1 LSDVTT
7 DTPPRLI
14 ARFRS
19 RRSAAIAGIIF
30 GVLLLAALIMLR
42 IALSEGSFLALQ
54 ADPQRRTLIRLSLS
68 LVPFAGIAFLWFIG
82 VVREQL
88 GEVEDRL
95 FSTVFM
101 GSGLLFLAML
111 FVGAATS
118 ASLMA
123 MFARADLNAE
133 VFAYGRDVSR
143 GLFSVYA
150 MRMAAVFTISV
161 STVGIR
167 TSGLPRWVSYLGYL
181 IALVLLVAAANQQWT
196 QLVFPSWVLLVSVVL
211 LVRPPNRA
219 RTVEV
224 GPDAAPET

>member
-1 LSDVTT
+1 MTT
-7 DTPPRLI
+7 ETPPRLI

-19 RRSAAIAGIIF
+19 RRSAAIAGIVF
-30 GVLLLAALIMLR
+30 GVLLLAAMIMLR
-42 IALSEGSFLALQ
+42 IALSEGSLLALQ
-54 ADPQRRTLIRLSLS
+54 ADAQRRSLIRLSLS

-111 FVGAATS
+111 FVGATTS
-118 ASLMA
+118 ASLLA
-123 MFARADLNAE
+123 MFTEANLNAD
-133 VFAYGRDVSR
+133 VFAYGRDLSQ

-181 IALVLLVAAANQQWT
+181 IALVLLVAAANVQWT
-196 QLVFPSWVLLVSVVL
+196 QLVFPAWVLLVSVVL
-211 LVRPPNRA
+211 LIVPANPA
-219 RTVEV
+219 RTVHGRP
-224 GPDAAPET
+224 GPAPET

>member
-1 LSDVTT
+1 VTT
-7 DTPPRLI
+7 ESPPRLI
-14 ARFRS
+14 TRFRS

-30 GVLLLAALIMLR
+30 GVLLLAAMIMLR
-42 IALSEGSFLALQ
+42 IALSEGSLETLLA
-54 ADPQRRTLIRLSLS
+54 DEQRRGLIRLSLS

-118 ASLMA
+118 ASLLA
-123 MFARADLNAE
+123 MLARANVDVD
-133 VFAYGRDVSR
+133 VFAYGRDVSQ

-161 STVGIR
+161 STVGLR

-196 QLVFPSWVLLVSVVL
+196 QLVFPSWVLLVSVVIL
-211 LVRPPNRA
+211 VVRPANRA

-224 GPDAAPET
+224 GPDADA

>member
-1 LSDVTT
+1 MTDVAPHLTAGFWRT
-7 DTPPRLI
+7 
-14 ARFRS
+14 

-30 GVLLLAALIMLR
+30 GVLLLAAMIMLR

-54 ADPQRRTLIRLSLS
+54 ADAQRRTLIRLSLS

-82 VVREQL
+82 VIREQL

-118 ASLMA
+118 ASLLA
-123 MFARADLNAE
+123 MFARADLNAD
-133 VFAYGRDVSR
+133 VFAYGRDVSQ

-181 IALVLLVAAANQQWT
+181 IALVLLVAAARQQWT
-196 QLVFPSWVLLVSVVL
+196 QLVFPSWVLLVSVVIL
-211 LVRPPNRA
+211 FVRPPNRA

-224 GPDAAPET
+224 GPDAAPQT

>member
-1 LSDVTT
+1 MTT
-7 DTPPRLI
+7 ETPPRLI
-14 ARFRS
+14 TRFRS

-30 GVLLLAALIMLR
+30 GVLLLAAMIMLR
-42 IALSEGSFLALQ
+42 IALSEGSLETLLA
-54 ADPQRRTLIRLSLS
+54 DEQRRALIRISLG

-118 ASLMA
+118 ASLLA
-123 MFARADLNAE
+123 MLARANVNVD
-133 VFAYGRDVSR
+133 VFAYGRDVSQ

-161 STVGIR
+161 STVGLR
-167 TSGLPRWVSYLGYL
+167 TSGLPRWVSYLGYM

-196 QLVFPSWVLLVSVVL
+196 QLVFPSWVLLVSVVIL
-211 LVRPPNRA
+211 VVRPANRA
-219 RTVEV
+219 RTVDV
-224 GPDAAPET
+224 GPDADA

>member
-1 LSDVTT
+1 LTDVTV
-7 DTPPRLI
+7 DTRRLA
-14 ARFRS
+14 ARFRT
-19 RRSAAIAGIIF
+19 RRSAAIAGIVF
-30 GVLLLAALIMLR
+30 GVLLLAAMIMLR
-42 IALSEGSFLALQ
+42 IALSEGNLQALQ
-54 ADPQRRTLIRLSLS
+54 ADAQRRTLIRLSLH

-88 GEVEDRL
+88 GEIEDRL

-111 FVGAATS
+111 FTGAATS

-123 MFARADLNAE
+123 MLSSGDVNPV
-133 VFAYGRDVSR
+133 VFAYGRETAQ

-167 TSGLPRWVSYLGYL
+167 TAGLPRWVSYLGYL
-181 IALVLLVAAANQQWT
+181 IALVLLIGAADQRWLQV
-196 QLVFPSWVLLVSVVL
+196 VFPSWVLLVSVVIL
-211 LVRPPNRA
+211 VVRPESRA
-219 RTVEV
+219 RPVEV
-224 GPDAAPET
+224 GPDAGA

>member
-1 LSDVTT
+1 MTT

-30 GVLLLAALIMLR
+30 GVLLLAAMIMLR
-42 IALSEGSFLALQ
+42 IALSEGSLQ
-54 ADPQRRTLIRLSLS
+54 ALENDAQRRTLIRLSLS

-88 GEVEDRL
+88 GDVEDRL

-111 FVGAATS
+111 FVGATTS
-118 ASLMA
+118 ASLLE
-123 MFARADLNAE
+123 MFAAANLNAD
-133 VFAYGRDVSR
+133 VFAYGRDVSQ

-181 IALVLLVAAANQQWT
+181 IALVLLVAAANQRWT
-196 QLVFPSWVLLVSVVL
+196 QLVFPAWVLLVSVVIL
-211 LVRPPNRA
+211 VVRPPNRA

>member
-1 LSDVTT
+1 MTT

-30 GVLLLAALIMLR
+30 GVLLLAAMIMLR
-42 IALSEGSFLALQ
+42 IALSEGSLQALQ
-54 ADPQRRTLIRLSLS
+54 ADAQRRTLIRLSLS

-123 MFARADLNAE
+123 MFARADLNAD
-133 VFAYGRDVSR
+133 VFAYGRDVSQ

-196 QLVFPSWVLLVSVVL
+196 QLVFPSWVLLVSVVIL
-211 LVRPPNRA
+211 FVRPPNRA
-219 RTVEV
+219 PSTE
-224 GPDAAPET
+224 ALKN

>member
-1 LSDVTT
+1 MTT

-19 RRSAAIAGIIF
+19 RRSAAIAGIVF
-30 GVLLLAALIMLR
+30 GVLLLAAMIMLR
-42 IALSEGSFLALQ
+42 IALSEGSLLALQ
-54 ADPQRRTLIRLSLS
+54 ADAQRRSLIRLSLS

-111 FVGAATS
+111 FVGATTS
-118 ASLMA
+118 ASLLA
-123 MFARADLNAE
+123 LVAEANLNAD
-133 VFAYGRDVSR
+133 VFAYGRDVSQ

-181 IALVLLVAAANQQWT
+181 IALVLLVAAANLQWT
-196 QLVFPSWVLLVSVVL
+196 QLVFPAWVLLVSVVL
-211 LVRPPNRA
+211 LFVRPADHA
-219 RTVEV
+219 RGVQV
-224 GPDAAPET
+224 HPDAAPEM

>member
-1 LSDVTT
+1 VTT

-14 ARFRS
+14 TRFRS

-30 GVLLLAALIMLR
+30 GVLLLAAMIMLR
-42 IALSEGSFLALQ
+42 IALSEGSLETLLA
-54 ADPQRRTLIRLSLS
+54 DEQRRALIRLSLS

-118 ASLMA
+118 ASLLA
-123 MFARADLNAE
+123 MLARANVNVD
-133 VFAYGRDVSR
+133 VFAYGRDVSQ

-161 STVGIR
+161 STVGLR

-181 IALVLLVAAANQQWT
+181 IAVVLLVAAANQQWT
-196 QLVFPSWVLLVSVVL
+196 QLVFPSWVLLVSVVIL
-211 LVRPPNRA
+211 VVRPANRA

-224 GPDAAPET
+224 GPDAASGT

>member
-1 LSDVTT
+1 VTT
-7 DTPPRLI
+7 ETPPRLI

-19 RRSAAIAGIIF
+19 RRSAAIAGIVF
-30 GVLLLAALIMLR
+30 GVLLLAAMIMLR
-42 IALSEGSFLALQ
+42 IALSEGSLLALQ
-54 ADPQRRTLIRLSLS
+54 ADAQRRSLIRLSLS

-111 FVGAATS
+111 FVGATTS
-118 ASLMA
+118 ASLLA
-123 MFARADLNAE
+123 MFTEANLNAD
-133 VFAYGRDVSR
+133 VFAYGRDLSQ

-181 IALVLLVAAANQQWT
+181 IALVLLVAAANVQWT
-196 QLVFPSWVLLVSVVL
+196 QLVFPAWVLLVSVVL
-211 LVRPPNRA
+211 LIVPANPA
-219 RTVEV
+219 RTAHGRP
-224 GPDAAPET
+224 GPAPET